1 MARRTRTSEEMFPLV
16 EAYLDRTE
24 TKQAFCARHDVPES
38 VLTYWLK
45 KYQRYQRQ
53 ETAGFV
59 EITPPGPSEAP
70 AFMEV
75 VYRGGTRLR
84 FFSAV
89 EPAYLERL
97 LAADLQAA

>member
-1 MARRTRTSEEMFPLV
+1 MARRSRTSKEMFPLV
-16 EAYLDRTE
+16 EAYLDRQE
-24 TKQAFCARHDVPES
+24 TKQAFCARHDIPGS

-45 KYQRYQRQ
+45 KYQQK

-59 EITPPGPSEAP
+59 EITPPARSEAP
-70 AFMEV
+70 AFMEIL
-75 VYRGGTRLR
+75 YRNGTRLR

-97 LAADLQAA
+97 LAAEAA

>member
-1 MARRTRTSEEMFPLV
+1 MARRIRTSEEMFPIV

-24 TKQAFCARHDVPES
+24 TKKAFCARHDVPES

-45 KYQRYQRQ
+45 KYQRQ
-53 ETAGFV
+53 EAPGFV
-59 EITPPGPSEAP
+59 EIIPPRSPESP
-70 AFMEV
+70 AFMEI
-75 VYRGGTRLR
+75 VYPGGARLR

-97 LAADLQAA
+97 LRAA